1 MAPVGGE
8 GLSAQRAKFAGP
20 TGMKGNDFSAKLP
33 DGRSAYNRQVLSAMA
48 RLLRLRL
55 SQLLVVSS
63 MDVSHPAH
71 VGTRR
76 IQLTMYVD
84 NQGMFGQILTMTAF
98 TRYVSHDAFT
108 VEIATHHANN

>member
-8 GLSAQRAKFAGP
+8 GLSAARAQYAGP
-20 TGMKGNDFSAKLP
+20 SGMKGIISNGKT
-33 DGRSAYNRQVLSAMA
+33 
-48 RLLRLRL
+48 
-55 SQLLVVSS
+55 SS
-63 MDVSHPAH
+63 IALFAALGGFVY
-71 VGTRR
+71 G
-76 IQLTMYVD
+76 Y